1 MAEDFAAKMSR
12 KTDAELLLYL
22 QNRAEYQEQAVLA
35 ALQEAERR
43 QVLPAGLDAARLRTE
58 LEPVIA
64 QQQAAEAQRRTEAQA
79 AEAAPD
85 DEPGPRLYSPVTI
98 TLFSVFFSMLAGGA
112 LLALN
117 FRTLHRKG
125 AIGRLVLF
133 IIGYLVLVGFLMG
146 PIVRAGLVMVL
157 LFAELPAIIAY
168 NLWFWPRYVGVYN
181 YQSRG
186 WLLPFLIC
194 SVLRFGLMLLL
205 APFLTEQLEALKQAM

>member
-1 MAEDFAAKMSR
+1 MAEDFAAKMGR

-35 ALQEAERR
+35 ALEEAERR
-43 QVLPAGLDAARLRTE
+43 QVLPAGLDAARLRAE
-58 LEPVIA
+58 LGPVVA
-64 QQQAAEAQRRTEAQA
+64 QQQADEAQRYTEAQA
-79 AEAAPD
+79 AEVTA

-112 LLALN
+112 LLAIN

-125 AIGRLVLF
+125 AIGRLILF
-133 IIGYLVLVGFLMG
+133 IIGYLVLVGLLMG
-146 PIVRAGLVMVL
+146 PLVRAGMVMLL

-168 NLWFWPRYVGVYN
+168 NLWFWPRYVGVYH

-205 APFLTEQLEALKQAM
+205 APFLSQQLEALKQAM